1 MTIIKYTFLLLLF
14 TSIIAW
20 TPDTLYYNYT
30 DTILSQTSTINK
42 TIVSKVID
50 PNNYIPND
58 EEIYNKI
65 ITIEQ
70 NYNISVLLI
79 VIDKMDEPL
88 FGWFSSKKKVDR
100 IRQFATDFENLY
112 YNNNKTLIDNSMTLL
127 FSLQDRKMRIN
138 AGKIPRKVFSNY
150 GRQRLMD
157 NIKPELRK
165 RQYEKAFTLILN
177 NIIDYEN
184 FMYRHYFLI
193 IAIVAI
199 LFIFFCI
206 GTLVGIKND
215 KERNFANSKL
225 AKINNMVIE
234 LHKGQKNVKDLV
246 NENCVICL
254 ESFIEK
260 EKNNNLK
267 NLQKPL
273 LEHNEEKQ
281 IKDLYCGHKFHID
294 CLNKYKEL
302 TDNKY
307 ECPICYEK
315 LRDNASPQELSEKV
329 FNIQRLCYP
338 ILGTIKLNMNGG
350 ILSLN
355 E

>member
-1 MTIIKYTFLLLLF
+1 MLIVKHIYLLLLF

-20 TPDTLYYNYT
+20 TPDSLYTNFT
-30 DTILSQTSTINK
+30 SSIQSQIPIINK
-42 TIVSKVID
+42 TILSKVID

-70 NYNISVLLI
+70 NYNISVLFI
-79 VIDKMDEPL
+79 VIDKMDDP
-88 FGWFSSKKKVDR
+88 FFTWFSSKTKVDR
-100 IRQFATDFENLY
+100 IRKFATDFEKLY
-112 YNNNKTLIDNSMTLL
+112 YNNNKSLIDNSMTIL

-138 AGKIPRKVFSNY
+138 AGKIPRKQFSNY
-150 GRQRLMD
+150 GLQRLMD

-165 RQYEKAFTLILN
+165 RQYEKAFNLILN

-193 IAIVAI
+193 IAIIAI

-206 GTLVGIKND
+206 GMLVGIKND
-215 KERNFANSKL
+215 RERNFVNSII

-234 LHKGQKNVKDLV
+234 LHKGEKDARDLV
-246 NENCVICL
+246 DENCVICL
-254 ESFIEK
+254 EKFDKDDKKS
-260 EKNNNLK
+260 NLQ

-273 LEHNEEKQ
+273 LEYNEDKQ
-281 IKDLYCGHKFHID
+281 IMDLHCGHKFHIG
-294 CLNKYKEL
+294 CLNKWKEL
-302 TDNKY
+302 NGNNNY
-307 ECPICYEK
+307 CPLCFEK
-315 LRDNASPQELSEKV
+315 LRDSTSPQEFSEKIY
-329 FNIQRLCYP
+329 NIQRLCHP
-338 ILGTIKLNMNGG
+338 NLGAVKPNMNGG

>member
-1 MTIIKYTFLLLLF
+1 MTIINIFLLFLF
-14 TSIIAW
+14 TFVTAW
-20 TPDTLYYNYT
+20 TPNTLYSNYT
-30 DTILSQTSTINK
+30 NTIQSQTSTINK
-42 TIVSKVID
+42 TILSKVID

-58 EEIYNKI
+58 EDIYNKI

-70 NYNISVLLI
+70 NYNISVLFI
-79 VIDKMDEPL
+79 VIDKMEDPFL
-88 FGWFSSKKKVDR
+88 TWFSSKNKVDR
-100 IRQFATDFENLY
+100 IRKFATDFEKLY

-193 IAIVAI
+193 ISIVAI

-206 GTLVGIKND
+206 GMLVGIKND
-215 KERNFANSKL
+215 KERNFANAKL

-234 LHKGQKNVKDLV
+234 MHKGEKNVRDLV

-254 ESFIEK
+254 ENFAK
-260 EKNNNLK
+260 NEKNS
-267 NLQKPL
+267 NLQNLQRPL
-273 LEHNEEKQ
+273 LEDNEEKQ
-281 IKDLYCGHKFHID
+281 IKDLHCGHRFHIC
-294 CLNKYKEL
+294 CLNKWKDLLINDY
-302 TDNKY
+302 Y
-307 ECPICYEK
+307 CPICYEK

-329 FNIQRLCYP
+329 YNIQRLCNP
-338 ILGTIKLNMNGG
+338 NLVSIKVNMNGG
-350 ILSLN
+350 ILSLID
-355 E
+355 